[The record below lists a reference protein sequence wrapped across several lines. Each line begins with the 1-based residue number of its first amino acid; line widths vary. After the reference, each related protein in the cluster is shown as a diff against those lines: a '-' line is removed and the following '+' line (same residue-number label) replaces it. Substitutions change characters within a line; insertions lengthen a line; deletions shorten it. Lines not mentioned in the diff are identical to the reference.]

1 MNFYT
6 REEKQS
12 RRVVNAGCQATA
24 VGSLTEG
31 SKASGTDI
39 HRLPRPHGLSPSGSK
54 PRHTGAPE
62 EGPEFPKKPSVC
74 VGGSV
79 G

>member
-24 VGSLTEG
+24 
-31 SKASGTDI
+31 AS
-39 HRLPRPHGLSPSGSK
+39 HRGVKGFRDRHSQAPEATRPVTRK